1 MSGTGRSGGSSQG
14 RYKFEAWLENPDAN
28 GTILGSRPFSAW
40 GNRTFSG
47 GQNIAMDVSHAIG
60 EIGSDLPPADSAER
74 VQLGGGDVDMFEVIV
89 PDSGTM
95 LVGVGSYRRYDGS
108 ANPAPFDTLVRVFD
122 ASGNEI
128 GRNDDAVGTLDSFVS
143 VSAFRNERLYIAV
156 SDARNANYDP
166 QDPYHATMA
175 GGGFYDL
182 AVYFDTRDVDGVV
195 FSATNATVN
204 GASYTGVVGYDNRG
218 LIGADGTHDVDFYS
232 YVMPVEGVF
241 DVSVV
246 SPDDSLLPSL
256 TFWELNSTSGVY
268 DRLAESG
275 GTSGRHQIY
284 RAAGTKI
291 LVSVTGV
298 GNESHFYAHLSS
310 RAGGDTG
317 NYLLSASVRPVSD
330 WWNLADDSASSSSV
344 AALRPGTWARG
355 ELGRDNHLFRGKT
368 DVDLFRFAAS
378 TTGRIRVTTVPGLG
392 SGLDSVLRIFD
403 SDGREITFN
412 DDASQTDRGSSAV
425 LSVLAGQTYFVGVS
439 GYGDGNLQQYTTNG
453 NLSTVEGSTGEYWT
467 LIEELPAP
475 VPPIAT
481 LETVQ
486 SPRQSAVPSIS
497 VSFTTAVTGVDVD
510 DFRLTRDGQSV
521 SLSGG
526 SVQGSGNQYTLI
538 GLSGVTAAPGTYSL
552 ALAAAGSG
560 VSSAD
565 GGILA
570 TDARVSW
577 SVTPTNR
584 LTAAIGV
591 PQPSQRTTAIPSISI
606 AFSAAVRGFDWRDL
620 SLTRNGV
627 PVSLA
632 RARLVGV
639 GASWTLTGLGLLT
652 RTPGAYSLSIRTNSG
667 IIDAIGTALSPVQS
681 AQWQVLPT
689 ASFFIVPAT
698 VRTAVRSVGISFS
711 APVTGVS
718 VASFS
723 LSVDGTNES
732 LAAASV
738 RRAGAAYVL
747 YLPSRLLGRK
757 GQFVLTLDGNKAGI
771 TSGGLPIGNSP
782 SRSWRRI

>member
-1 MSGTGRSGGSSQG
+1 
-14 RYKFEAWLENPDAN
+14 
-28 GTILGSRPFSAW
+28 
-40 GNRTFSG
+40 
-47 GQNIAMDVSHAIG
+47 
-60 EIGSDLPPADSAER
+60 
-74 VQLGGGDVDMFEVIV
+74 
-89 PDSGTM
+89 M
-95 LVGVGSYRRYDGS
+95 LVGVGSYRRYDGLV
-108 ANPAPFDTLVRVFD
+108 NPTPFDTLLRVFD

-143 VSAFRNERLYIAV
+143 VSALRNQRLYIAV

-166 QDPYHATMA
+166 RDPYHATMA
-175 GGGFYDL
+175 GGGVYDL
-182 AVYFDTRDVDGVV
+182 TVYFDTKDVDGVA
-195 FSATNATVN
+195 FTATTALPD
-204 GASYTGVVGYDNRG
+204 GSSYAGVIGYDSRG
-218 LIGADGTHDVDFYS
+218 LVGSDGTHDVDFYS

-246 SPDDSLLPSL
+246 SPDGSLVPSL
-256 TFWELNSTSGVY
+256 TFWEINSTSGVY
-268 DRLAESG
+268 ERLAESG
-275 GTSGRHQIY
+275 GTTSRYQIY

-298 GNESHFYAHLSS
+298 GNESHSYAHLSD

-317 NYLLSASVRPVSD
+317 NYRLSAFVRPVSD
-330 WWNLADDSASSSSV
+330 WWNLADDTAASSAV
-344 AALRPGTWARG
+344 ATLHPGTWARG
-355 ELGRDNHLFRGKT
+355 ELGFDGNLFRGKT
-368 DVDLFRFAAS
+368 DVDLFRFAAA
-378 TTGRIRVTTVPGLG
+378 TTGRIHLTIAPGLG

-403 SDGREITFN
+403 SDGRELAFN
-412 DDASQTDRGSSAV
+412 DDASQTERGSSAV

-439 GYGDGNLQQYTTNG
+439 GYGDGNLRQYTTNG

-497 VSFTTAVTGVDVD
+497 VSFTTAVTGVDVG
-510 DFRLTRDGQSV
+510 DFRLTRDGQSA
-521 SLSGG
+521 SLSGA

-552 ALAAAGSG
+552 TLAAAGSG

-565 GGILA
+565 GGIRA
-570 TDARVSW
+570 TDALVSW
-577 SVTPTNR
+577 SVTPTAR
-584 LTAAIGV
+584 LTATIGM

-606 AFSAAVRGFDWRDL
+606 AFSSAVRGFDWRDL

-632 RARLVGV
+632 QARLVGV
-639 GASWTLTGLGLLT
+639 DASWTLTGLGLLT
-652 RTPGAYSLSIRTNSG
+652 RTPGAYSLGIRTNSG
-667 IIDAIGTALSPVQS
+667 VIDAIGAALSPVQS

-689 ASFFIVPAT
+689 ASFSIVPAT

-732 LAAASV
+732 LADASV

-757 GQFVLTLDGNKAGI
+757 GQFVLTLDGSKAGI
-771 TSGGLPIGNSP
+771 TSVGLPIGNSP
-782 SRSWRRI
+782 SRTWRRI